1 MGHKSSSEHIADA
14 MERVRR
20 EWQARLKTATVAGVP
35 VSRGPGPFTVAVSRE
50 AGSNG
55 ALVAAR
61 LGERLGWLV
70 YDRMLLDRIAE
81 EMGLRSSLLAG
92 VDEKRVSWLREC
104 MAAFTSTPT
113 ASTSAYVRH
122 LVEMVLSLAARGEYV
137 IVGRGAAQI
146 LPPATT
152 LRVRLMAPLGERVA
166 VVQSRLGLSEAE
178 AARWV
183 QATERDRVSF
193 VRDNFHKDPSDPHGY
208 DLVLNTARLSAEESA
223 EVIEE
228 TLRRFVAHART
239 AAAEASPAGLA
250 AGAV

>member
-1 MGHKSSSEHIADA
+1 MEHKSSSEHIADA

-20 EWQARLKTATVAGVP
+20 EWKARLKTAKVAGVP
-35 VSRGPGPFTVAVSRE
+35 VSPAPTPFTIAVSRE

-81 EMGLRSSLLAG
+81 EMGLRSSLLAT

-122 LVEMVLSLAARGEYV
+122 LVEMVLTLAAHGDCV
-137 IVGRGAAQI
+137 IVGRGAPQI

-152 LRVRLMAPLGERVA
+152 LRVRLMAPLEERVA
-166 VVQSRLGLSEAE
+166 MVQSRLGLSKAE

-183 QATERDRVSF
+183 RTTDRDRIAF
-193 VRDNFHKDPSDPHGY
+193 VHDNFHKDPCDPHGY
-208 DLVLNTARLSAEESA
+208 DLVLNTVRLSADESA

-239 AAAEASPAGLA
+239 AATEASPVGLA